1 MTHEDAPGSTNETP
15 ERARPACE
23 WCTRPLP
30 PDVRR
35 DALTCSKACR
45 QAKQRF
51 RVASAGERD
60 GSPRHFAYADPP
72 YPGKARRYYR
82 CPEVD
87 HAELIHR
94 LTTSYRDGWALSTS
108 AQALRDILPLCPAYA
123 RVCIWH
129 RHCRGTRHIAIPN
142 AYEVLIVA
150 HGRPRRLELNA
161 TATDVLT
168 WSGRQNSHPNA
179 LVGMK
184 PAAFCEWMF
193 RLLGARQGDTLDDL
207 FPGSGAVTRAW
218 KLHMSARS
226 SATRPSRFL
235 EARHIGQAQRYQLR

>member
-1 MTHEDAPGSTNETP
+1 MTLQVAPSSTNATA
-15 ERARPACE
+15 ARGTPACA
-23 WCTRPLP
+23 WCGAQLP
-30 PDVRR
+30 AAVRR
-35 DALTCSKACR
+35 DALTCSKSCR

-51 RVASAGERD
+51 RVASAGEHD

-72 YPGKARRYYR
+72 YPGKARRYYD
-82 CPEVD
+82 CEEVD
-87 HAELIHR
+87 QAALISR
-94 LTTSYRDGWALSTS
+94 LVTSYRDGWALSTS
-108 AQALRDILPLCPAYA
+108 AAAVRDILPLCPSNA
-123 RVCIWH
+123 RLCIWH
-129 RHCRGTRHIAIPN
+129 RTPRATRHIQIPN

-150 HGRPRRLELNA
+150 HGHPRRLELDA

-168 WSGRQNSHPNA
+168 WTGRQHSHPGA

-218 KLHMSARS
+218 SLHTSSRS
-226 SATRPSRFL
+226 TATRPSRFL
-235 EARHIGQAQRYQLR
+235 DTRRPRETRRYQLR